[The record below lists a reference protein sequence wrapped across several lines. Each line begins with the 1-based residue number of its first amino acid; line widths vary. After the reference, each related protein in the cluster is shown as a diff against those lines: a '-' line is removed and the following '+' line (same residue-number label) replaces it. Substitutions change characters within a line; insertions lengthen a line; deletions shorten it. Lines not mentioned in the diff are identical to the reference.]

1 MKTIFLAT
9 LVFLFLNAS
18 LVQAQFVDHTDYPEL
33 RYTTRISEFYKM
45 GGDCAATKISAKQY
59 ITHMTCV
66 SKYLASKSLVPGVEL
81 TTTKD
86 PIISL
91 KAQGSLQILS
101 YDYKTSGVEIIDTS
115 ISSVRFVS
123 SSYQWLMSTLEAL
136 KSGKDIREVQPE
148 VIPINAAV
156 ITVTDETANPVVEIK
171 KTPSLNFPASKS
183 EISSMGDLLKAQDL
197 IITGLKKQN
206 AYAQN
211 TPFSARAKVFYR
223 DGVYGVAVLLEKI
236 IMDQDQQGFGGPVW
250 VIDEKTNQLHFA
262 GLTASPGI
270 SPLVV
275 EWSIVNKKMLELIH
289 LQ

>member
-156 ITVTDETANPVVEIK
+156 ITVTDETANPVVAN
-171 KTPSLNFPASKS
+171 SAY
-183 EISSMGDLLKAQDL
+183 SM
-197 IITGLKKQN
+197 
-206 AYAQN
+206 
-211 TPFSARAKVFYR
+211 
-223 DGVYGVAVLLEKI
+223 
-236 IMDQDQQGFGGPVW
+236 
-250 VIDEKTNQLHFA
+250 
-262 GLTASPGI
+262 
-270 SPLVV
+270 
-275 EWSIVNKKMLELIH
+275 
-289 LQ
+289 